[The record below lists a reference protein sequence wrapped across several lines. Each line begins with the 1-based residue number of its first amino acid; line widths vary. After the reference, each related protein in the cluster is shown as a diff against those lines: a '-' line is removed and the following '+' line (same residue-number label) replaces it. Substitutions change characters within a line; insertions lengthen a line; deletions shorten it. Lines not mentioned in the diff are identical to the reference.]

1 MTEAVDVAIDEK
13 TVSIVRGALVPDCI
27 TVYSVVRNEMYFLP
41 AFLEHYRHFGITQ
54 FLFLDDRSDDGTFEY
69 LCSQPDCVVA
79 GSALRYGEW
88 INGRRAGHVWKS
100 SIPHKYLLG
109 SWAICADAD
118 EFLFIPPK
126 FSTFNEFTALL
137 DMRGISAVAATM
149 VDFYPATLN
158 ELETNPPPVN
168 KMELFSGYP
177 WFDAGPYFKWSL
189 FSKKPIVL
197 DGGVRERLWQKHGI
211 SKRRYFKSGLKLAV
225 HRVKCFF
232 FGDRN
237 INSIGKVPLVKWS
250 ADKFY
255 LHSHTLN
262 QQPDRSIVLPI
273 AHFKFTS
280 YLAKKI
286 EMAIAS
292 RAHSG
297 GSRAYFAY
305 ADLLAAMRAGDRSFL
320 GPKSVKFT
328 GVEDFAAN
336 GLMKF
341 DP

>member
-1 MTEAVDVAIDEK
+1 MIWDKSLRIVAGN
-13 TVSIVRGALVPDCI
+13 VQPDPLSAYC
-27 TVYSVVRNEMYFLP
+27 VVHNEMFFLP
-41 AFLEHYRHFGITQ
+41 AFLEHYRALGVEQ
-54 FLFLDDRSDDGTFEY
+54 FLFVDDRSTDGTLQF
-69 LCSQPDCVVA
+69 LTAQRDCVVLQ
-79 GSALRYGEW
+79 SDLRFGEK
-88 INGRRAGHVWKS
+88 INGQRAGPMWRNE
-100 SIPHKYLLG
+100 IPHRYFIGK
-109 SWAICADAD
+109 WAVCVDAD
-118 EFLFIPPK
+118 EFLFIPPQ
-126 FSTFNEFTALL
+126 FATFDELAAVL
-137 DMRGISAVAATM
+137 DKRSISAVAAAM

-189 FSKKPIVL
+189 FSKRPIVL
-197 DGGVRERLWQKHGI
+197 DGGVRERLWLKHGI
-211 SKRRYFKSGLKLAV
+211 SKRGYFKSGLKLAA
-225 HRVKCFF
+225 HRLKRLVV
-232 FGDRN
+232 GDRN

-262 QQPDRSIVLPI
+262 KQPDRSVVLPI

-292 RAHSG
+292 RAHAG

-336 GLMKF
+336 GLLKF